1 VSELPAAAP
10 LAALWLGL
18 LTSVSP
24 CPLATNVAAVS
35 FVARSHP
42 ARALFSSAAYILG
55 RVVAYTA
62 LAAVLVAGLLSAPG
76 ASMLLQRWM
85 TRLMGPL
92 LVIVGMFLLDLL
104 KLDVLSS
111 SLGTERLRRRL
122 GEAGPAGAALLGVL
136 FALSF
141 CPISAALFFG
151 SLLPLSVTHGSRLL
165 LPSLFGLGTGLPVAV
180 MAIGLAAGGQALA
193 KSLRR
198 IGSFESVARRA
209 TGVVFILIGVYLCLR
224 DVLFTKVL

>member
-1 VSELPAAAP
+1 MSDLPAAAP

-42 ARALFSSAAYILG
+42 ARALFSATAYILG

-62 LAAVLVAGLLSAPG
+62 LAGVLVAGLLSTPG

-85 TRLMGPL
+85 TRLLGPL
-92 LVIVGMFLLDLL
+92 LVVVGMFLLDLL
-104 KLDVLSS
+104 KLDALSS

-122 GEAGPAGAALLGVL
+122 GEGGPAGAALLGVL

-151 SLLPLSVTHGSRLL
+151 SLLPLSVRHGSRLL

-180 MAIGLAAGGQALA
+180 MAIALAAGGQALA
-193 KSLRR
+193 RSLRR

-209 TGVVFILIGVYLCLR
+209 TGVVFILTGVYLCLR
-224 DVLFTKVL
+224 DVLFA

>member
-1 VSELPAAAP
+1 MSDLPAAAP

-42 ARALFSSAAYILG
+42 ARALFAATAYILG

-62 LAAVLVAGLLSAPG
+62 LAGVLVAGLLSAPG

-104 KLDVLSS
+104 RLDVLSP
-111 SLGTERLRRRL
+111 SLGTERLQRRL
-122 GEAGPAGAALLGVL
+122 GESGPAGAALLGVL

-151 SLLPLSVTHGSRLL
+151 SLLPLSVRHGSRLL

-180 MAIGLAAGGQALA
+180 MAIALAAGGQALA
-193 KSLRR
+193 RSLRR

-209 TGVVFILIGVYLCLR
+209 TGVVFVLIGVYLCLR
-224 DVLFTKVL
+224 DVLFT

>member
-1 VSELPAAAP
+1 MSELPAAAP

-42 ARALFSSAAYILG
+42 ARALFSLAAYILG

-198 IGSFESVARRA
+198 IGSFEGVARRA

-224 DVLFTKVL
+224 DVLFA

>member
-1 VSELPAAAP
+1 VSDLPAAAP

-24 CPLATNVAAVS
+24 CPLATNVVAVS

-42 ARALFSSAAYILG
+42 ARALFAATAYIVG
-55 RVVAYTA
+55 RIAAYTA
-62 LAAVLVAGLLSAPG
+62 LAGVLVAGLLSTPG

-92 LVIVGMFLLDLL
+92 LVVVGMFLLDLL
-104 KLDVLSS
+104 RLDVLSP

-122 GEAGPAGAALLGVL
+122 GEGGPAGAALLGVL

-151 SLLPLSVTHGSRLL
+151 SLLPLSVQHGSRLL

-180 MAIGLAAGGQALA
+180 MAIALAAGGQALA
-193 KSLRR
+193 KSIQR

-209 TGVVFILIGVYLCLR
+209 TGVVFILTGVYLCLR
-224 DVLFTKVL
+224 DVLFA